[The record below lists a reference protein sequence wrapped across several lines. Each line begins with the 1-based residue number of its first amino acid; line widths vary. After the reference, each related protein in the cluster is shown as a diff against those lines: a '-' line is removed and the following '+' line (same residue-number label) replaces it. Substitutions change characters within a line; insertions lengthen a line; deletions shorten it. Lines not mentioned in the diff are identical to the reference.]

1 MFSVNQTIK
10 VNNKDFT
17 ITKIVDAGTEFEMLV
32 GTVEGDPKFLAGKR
46 SITVFD
52 LKATKSGSFKY
63 SW

>member
-10 VNNKDFT
+10 VNNESFQ

-32 GTVEGDPKFLAGKR
+32 GTREGDPKFLAGKR
-46 SITVFD
+46 SIAVFD
-52 LKATKSGSFKY
+52 LKANKNGTFKY